1 MSKKIVAF
9 GLALVML
16 LGTTAY
22 AAEPLGEASKIDT
35 PIPAALSSS
44 STDNVTPEEYQ
55 EAAQNGLIILEK
67 ITDQQKIQ
75 QLVDDGE
82 VELSRNGEL
91 PLSVFTYL
99 APDESEHDLSAGSD
113 QPSAAAYT
121 SGITVT
127 KTRYYDGQYF
137 DDYERYEIDGPAE
150 YTKTYSRTDT
160 RSWNAS
166 LSGSITVGGKVYK
179 VADVKAAVEGTV
191 GYTMGSTKTST
202 DSYKINI
209 PAGKYW
215 VIKVWTSF
223 LVYQYD
229 AKVGATTISTG
240 YTWKPNGLIIRH
252 TEYNA

>member
-1 MSKKIVAF
+1 M
-9 GLALVML
+9 
-16 LGTTAY
+16 
-22 AAEPLGEASKIDT
+22 
-35 PIPAALSSS
+35 
-44 STDNVTPEEYQ
+44 
-55 EAAQNGLIILEK
+55 
-67 ITDQQKIQ
+67 
-75 QLVDDGE
+75 
-82 VELSRNGEL
+82 
-91 PLSVFTYL
+91 
-99 APDESEHDLSAGSD
+99 
-113 QPSAAAYT
+113 
-121 SGITVT
+121 
-127 KTRYYDGQYF
+127 
-137 DDYERYEIDGPAE
+137 
-150 YTKTYSRTDT
+150 
-160 RSWNAS
+160 
-166 LSGSITVGGKVYK
+166 SGSITVGGKVYK